1 MDKGSTEEAVVIV
14 KGDAEED
21 MVTCWRIKHHRS
33 DKEIGDEGRNMI
45 AVRKSH

>member
-1 MDKGSTEEAVVIV
+1 MNKGSTEEAVVIV

-21 MVTCWRIKHHRS
+21 MATYLRIKHHVS

-45 AVRKSH
+45 AVIKDH